1 MHKSIIITIRSLWK
15 WQFPIDLR
23 CGWLGVE
30 WSEPNRNIFSQSA
43 TWVNTIRLNIYWSEF
58 IQSIECKQLASIP
71 SAVDHWLHWT
81 LHAHANNP
89 CTHLVQIVIGVRGIR
104 RIFEACK
111 MRDASIWRM
120 PIFHP
125 EQNHCETIFPALQW
139 IGHVEYACIA
149 SNNDIPPRLLS

>member
-15 WQFPIDLR
+15 WQFPIDR

-30 WSEPNRNIFSQSA
+30 WSEPNRNIWQSA

-71 SAVDHWLHWT
+71 SAVDHWLHWA

-89 CTHLVQIVIGVRGIR
+89 CTHLVQIVTGDWWK
-104 RIFEACK
+104 FEACK
-111 MRDASIWRM
+111 MRDASIWKM
-120 PIFHP
+120 PIFY
-125 EQNHCETIFPALQW
+125 QGKNHCETIFPAVRW
-139 IGHVEYACIA
+139 IGHVECACIA